1 MTVQLTILRSKY
13 MPGIVKDFA
22 SLAEASKYYLDVQDQ
37 SGEGASTFKDG
48 KIVDGRKKL
57 RVSYNGRVW
66 DGETIVFDP
75 YA

>member
-1 MTVQLTILRSKY
+1 MTIQLTIPRSKY

-22 SLAEASKYYLDVQDQ
+22 SLAEASKFYLEMSDM
-37 SGEGASTFKDG
+37 SGEGASTFRDG

-66 DGETIVFDP
+66 DGEDIVFDP